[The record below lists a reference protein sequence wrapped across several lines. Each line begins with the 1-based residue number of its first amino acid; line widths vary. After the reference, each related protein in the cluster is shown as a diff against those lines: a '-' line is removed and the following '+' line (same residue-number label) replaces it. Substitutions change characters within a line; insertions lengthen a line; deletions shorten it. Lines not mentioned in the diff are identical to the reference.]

1 MVRVKTFGHSVA
13 GDLLG
18 PGERLVTRV
27 GQHWGRLL
35 WLLVETFGII
45 MAALVLGGVA
55 DVAWLV
61 QSLVWYAAA
70 VAVLRLVWEVLEWW
84 TEILIVT
91 EKRLIVGSGFIARR
105 HSSIPIRE
113 VTNLSV
119 RSSAVGKLLGYGTL
133 RVKSANQ
140 NHELKTFRY
149 LPRTEE
155 VISAMAALAFRGGTG
170 DLASHG
176 DG

>member
-1 MVRVKTFGHSVA
+1 MRAKTFGHRVA

-18 PGERLVTRV
+18 PGERLVIRV

-35 WLLVETFGII
+35 WLLVETLGII
-45 MAALVLGGVA
+45 IAALVLGVVA

-61 QSLVWYAAA
+61 QSLLWYAAG

-91 EKRLIVGSGFIARR
+91 EERLMVGSGFIARR
-105 HSSIPIRE
+105 HSSVAIRE
-113 VTNLSV
+113 VTDLSV
-119 RSSAVGKLLGYGTL
+119 RSSVVGKLLGYGTL

-140 NHELKTFRY
+140 NHELETFKY
-149 LPRTEE
+149 LPKTEE
-155 VISAMAALAFRGGTG
+155 VSSALAALV
-170 DLASHG
+170 LAAGRVNSPPAG
-176 DG
+176 